1 MNAIAV
7 RKNVWRVV
15 FYLIMGA
22 GLYSTWLRAWG
33 GLGASTNLSDRFPW
47 GMWVGFDVLCGVGL
61 AAGGFTV
68 TAAVYLFNLKR
79 FHSIVRPSLL
89 TAFLGYALV
98 IVALFYDL
106 GRSPMIWHP
115 LIMWNPHSVMFEVS
129 WCVMLYTTVMSLE
142 FAPIVCERFGWTKW
156 GNRLQAMVIPLVML
170 GVMFSTLH
178 QSSLGS
184 VYLIVPE
191 HLHPLWYSPLLPLF
205 FYISAIGVGLAM
217 VIFES
222 FLSRRAFGKEIE
234 VDLLQD
240 LARVLVVV
248 LGFYLVLRFED
259 LATRGSLGFAFQ
271 RTSEAVFFWVEVLAG
286 GIIPVV
292 LLSQRRVRASGG
304 GLFLSAVLVVLGF
317 VMNRLNVSLTGMHAD
332 AIGYFPRWT
341 EISVTLMIVALGF
354 AGFRLAVEYLPIFEE
369 HHPGLGASHDAQLR
383 SQMKDAL
390 DAGEVVSSTT

>member
-1 MNAIAV
+1 
-7 RKNVWRVV
+7 
-15 FYLIMGA
+15 
-22 GLYSTWLRAWG
+22 
-33 GLGASTNLSDRFPW
+33 
-47 GMWVGFDVLCGVGL
+47 VGFGVLCGVGL

-68 TAAVYLFNLKR
+68 TAGVYLFNLKR

-89 TAFLGYALV
+89 TAFLGYLLV

-115 LIMWNPHSVMFEVS
+115 LIMWNPHSVMFEVG
-129 WCVMLYTTVMSLE
+129 WCVMCYTTVMSLE
-142 FAPIVCERFGWTKW
+142 FAPIVCERFGWT
-156 GNRLQAMVIPLVML
+156 RLEKILKKAVIPLVML

-184 VYLIVPE
+184 LYLIVPE
-191 HLHPLWYSPLLPLF
+191 RLYPLWYSPLLPVL
-205 FYISAIGVGLAM
+205 FYISAIAVGLAM

-234 VDLLQD
+234 IDLLQD

-259 LATRGSLGFAFQ
+259 LATQGTLGYAF
-271 RTSEAVFFWVEVLAG
+271 RNTPETAFFWLEVLGG
-286 GIIPVV
+286 GIFPAI
-292 LLSQRRVRASGG
+292 LLSQRRIRESGG
-304 GLFLSAVLVVLGF
+304 GLFLSSVLVVLGF

-354 AGFRLAVEYLPIFEE
+354 AGFRLAVKYLPIFEE
-369 HHPGLGASHDAQLR
+369 HKPGPGEPPDIQLR
-383 SQMKDAL
+383 ARMKAAR
-390 DAGEVVSSTT
+390 DAGEVVPSTT